1 MCSAVNL
8 EPCLNF
14 TEISLVT
21 CGGQAAIP
29 LAYAIG
35 QTQTKIQ
42 YIEVVSSISSM
53 SAGLAT
59 RNNLDEYIETTEK
72 AIGKFSGCNDVKA
85 IINLNPANPCID
97 MQTTIMAIVEQ
108 PDLMKLQEFIDQIVM
123 DIQKYVPGYQL
134 IISPTIENGRMIV
147 MIKVKGYGDYLLRM
161 LEISILLIVLPSQW
175 QRNLQRIDQTKEVT
189 MNHLLI
195 SDPTLRDGS
204 HAVQHQLTRD
214 QILFYAEHAE
224 LTGIPILEVGHGNGL
239 GASSLQLGKSLVSDT
254 ELLEQCRAKLTNTK
268 LGIHVI
274 PGFATINKDL
284 NNALDIGVNVV
295 RVASHCTEANITKRH
310 IEYSRNREK
319 KYSVY

>member
-1 MCSAVNL
+1 MNDNNKLNVAILGSGNIGTDLLVKVGRSNYLDCTYFVGRNHDSHGIQIAQSLGVRTSVDSIDALIKDSDSFDLVFDATSANGHNIHAPIFKRMGKISIDLTPSNIGEMCVPAVNL

-147 MIKVKGYGDYLLRM
+147 MIKVKGYGDYL
-161 LEISILLIVLPSQW
+161 P
-175 QRNLQRIDQTKEVT
+175 
-189 MNHLLI
+189 
-195 SDPTLRDGS
+195 P
-204 HAVQHQLTRD
+204 
-214 QILFYAEHAE
+214 YA
-224 LTGIPILEVGHGNGL
+224 GN
-239 GASSLQLGKSLVSDT
+239 
-254 ELLEQCRAKLTNTK
+254 
-268 LGIHVI
+268 
-274 PGFATINKDL
+274 
-284 NNALDIGVNVV
+284 LDIINCAAISVAEEFAKNRSNKGGYHESSVN
-295 RVASHCTEANITKRH
+295 
-310 IEYSRNREK
+310 
-319 KYSVY
+319 